1 MLSLS
6 TNNGL
11 STTITQETHSMQRYA
26 KIPESVIRSGDSSL
40 IALWALLY
48 LEEVARHPHSHKH
61 NMKKYGMNR
70 SRYYRIVRR
79 VRAFIENDNTQRSRA
94 ATQVRLK
101 RDSSKTQMRLK
112 RDSSETQTPQ
122 TIPAISESIIP
133 EWDSSDTK
141 LTLERDSSDTEVRP
155 EQDSPALQVRRA
167 GLSIGPYKDKEKNQ
181 DHDIYYE
188 EPRLKSDREL
198 FEMNTVDRLRYI
210 QLNEQ
215 RLKQAGRI

>member
-1 MLSLS
+1 
-6 TNNGL
+6 
-11 STTITQETHSMQRYA
+11 MQRYA

-101 RDSSKTQMRLK
+101 RDSNKTQVRLK

-141 LTLERDSSDTEVRP
+141 LTLERDSSDTEVTP

-210 QLNEQ
+210 ELNKQ

>member
-1 MLSLS
+1 MLYLS
-6 TNNGL
+6 SSGSL

-101 RDSSKTQMRLK
+101 RDSNKTQVRLK

-141 LTLERDSSDTEVRP
+141 LTLERDSSDTEVTP

-188 EPRLKSDREL
+188 EPMLKSDREL

-210 QLNEQ
+210 ELNKQ
-215 RLKQAGRI
+215 RLKKAGRI

>member
-198 FEMNTVDRLRYI
+198 FEMNTVDRLRFI

>member
-1 MLSLS
+1 
-6 TNNGL
+6 
-11 STTITQETHSMQRYA
+11 MQRYA

-79 VRAFIENDNTQRSRA
+79 VRAFIEKDNTQRSRA

-101 RDSSKTQMRLK
+101 RDSSKTQVRLK

-122 TIPAISESIIP
+122 TIPAISESVIP
-133 EWDSSDTK
+133 EWDSSETQA
-141 LTLERDSSDTEVRP
+141 TLERDSSDTEVTP

-188 EPRLKSDREL
+188 EPMLKSDREL